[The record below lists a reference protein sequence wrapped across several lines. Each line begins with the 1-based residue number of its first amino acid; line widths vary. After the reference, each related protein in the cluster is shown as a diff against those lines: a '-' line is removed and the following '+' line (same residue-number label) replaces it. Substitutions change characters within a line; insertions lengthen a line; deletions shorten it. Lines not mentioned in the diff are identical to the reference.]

1 MQEIKVKSSTVTWQP
16 LNDEQHSVEDIFDS
30 WCKSNFSFIEEN
42 EKLGI
47 AGLRPPQLG
56 GIFAALGFDRSDEK
70 NAATV
75 VMPTGTGKTET
86 ILSIVV
92 AGKFKKTLVI
102 VPSDALREQTKNK
115 FVQLGL
121 LRQLGLVCDEF
132 FNPIVSTI
140 KHGIDDPSD
149 LSKILDANV
158 IITSAA
164 SLSKF
169 SKQYFEK
176 LTQECTHLIVDEAHH
191 VTATTWAQVK
201 SRFRDKSVFQF
212 TATPFR
218 SDGSRIEGKIIFNY
232 PLKKAQDDGYFKP
245 IEFHPVR
252 EFVEEK
258 SDEAIAQQAISLLRK
273 DIENKLDHIV
283 MARAA
288 SKKRANAARH
298 SQVMSNSMA
307 QACSASNL
315 DSTSRLVEW

>member
-121 LRQLGLVCDEF
+121 LRQLGLVCDE
-132 FNPIVSTI
+132 N
-140 KHGIDDPSD
+140 
-149 LSKILDANV
+149 
-158 IITSAA
+158 
-164 SLSKF
+164 
-169 SKQYFEK
+169 
-176 LTQECTHLIVDEAHH
+176 
-191 VTATTWAQVK
+191 
-201 SRFRDKSVFQF
+201 
-212 TATPFR
+212 
-218 SDGSRIEGKIIFNY
+218 
-232 PLKKAQDDGYFKP
+232 
-245 IEFHPVR
+245 
-252 EFVEEK
+252 
-258 SDEAIAQQAISLLRK
+258 
-273 DIENKLDHIV
+273 
-283 MARAA
+283 
-288 SKKRANAARH
+288 
-298 SQVMSNSMA
+298 SQKGF
-307 QACSASNL
+307 
-315 DSTSRLVEW
+315 